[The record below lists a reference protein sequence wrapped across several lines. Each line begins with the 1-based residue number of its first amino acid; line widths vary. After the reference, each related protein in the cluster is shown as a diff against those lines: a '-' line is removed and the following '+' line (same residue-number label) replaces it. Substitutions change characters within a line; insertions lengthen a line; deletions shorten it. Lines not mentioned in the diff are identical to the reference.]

1 MVSPS
6 SLDVFVV
13 LFFGDFKGRWE
24 QLHDVS
30 MLETVRPVGGT
41 ITVSISHV
49 KVDVFGDELLDELG
63 MALSGCDMQAAEALL
78 VLYLWIA
85 TTIQK
90 LVNDLFHIK
99 LGGQVHGGVTANV
112 LIIGLVYLSLR
123 L

>member
-1 MVSPS
+1 MVSPN

-13 LFFGDFKGRWE
+13 LFFGDFKGRRK

-41 ITVSISHV
+41 ITASITHV
-49 KVDVFGDELLDELG
+49 KVDVFGNELLDELG
-63 MALSGCDMQAAEALL
+63 MAFSSRDMQAAEALL
-78 VLYLWIA
+78 VHCLWIS

-90 LVNDLFHIK
+90 LINDFFHIK

-112 LIIGLVYLSLR
+112 LIIGLIYLSLR